1 MKLVV
6 LGRTGQL
13 GAELLTQASQN
24 GFEAV
29 GLGSD
34 VDVTDR
40 TGLESALDAAKPQI
54 VVNATAYHVVPE
66 CEQHPD
72 RAFAVNAV
80 AVKSMAEAC
89 AARGI
94 RFATY
99 STDYVFDG
107 RKGETYLEDD
117 RPNPLQTYGV
127 SKLAGEQ
134 LCALFHPGALIIR
147 TCGVYGGRTGSRA
160 KKGNFVL
167 NILRETEGKRELE
180 VSSEQIVNPTPAVDL
195 AGASLELL
203 RVPSEGGVFHL
214 ASDGCCSWA
223 EFAAAIVELAGRP
236 MAIIPVDR
244 GGHSGA
250 ARRPRFS
257 ALANARARALGIV
270 LPHWRKGLER
280 YLAQISA
287 PSVT

>member
-107 RKGETYLEDD
+107 RKGETYLEDGLHRALRAALQNRTAIHVRVLD
-117 RPNPLQTYGV
+117 LDALRPANAD
-127 SKLAGEQ
+127 KAEQ
-134 LCALFHPGALIIR
+134 
-147 TCGVYGGRTGSRA
+147 
-160 KKGNFVL
+160 
-167 NILRETEGKRELE
+167 
-180 VSSEQIVNPTPAVDL
+180 SEQ
-195 AGASLELL
+195 
-203 RVPSEGGVFHL
+203 
-214 ASDGCCSWA
+214 
-223 EFAAAIVELAGRP
+223 
-236 MAIIPVDR
+236 
-244 GGHSGA
+244 
-250 ARRPRFS
+250 
-257 ALANARARALGIV
+257 
-270 LPHWRKGLER
+270 
-280 YLAQISA
+280 
-287 PSVT
+287 SVKPEATT